1 MRLFLILSIIL
12 ISNNLHSQTCKKI
25 ILSFPQKY
33 HDYSYED
40 LSSSMVSSTLNRQK
54 REYLQKLIRPLYNE
68 NTSINFVIYLKENK
82 GVYSAKF
89 KQSDNENVILIDK
102 VEKFK
107 KDIFIIYF
115 DKTSLFLDLSNNVAI
130 DLKEGTKFNL
140 ENSIC
145 EF

>member
-1 MRLFLILSIIL
+1 MRIFALIAISLFSLSF
-12 ISNNLHSQTCKKI
+12 NAQNCKKL

-33 HDYSYED
+33 HDYTYED

-89 KQSDNENVILIDK
+89 KQSDNENVTLIDK

-115 DKTSLFLDLSNNVAI
+115 DKTSLFLDLNNNVAI